1 MERGFQKLKYDSRNS
16 KSIGNVEKTSQGVKL
31 KDKVR
36 ENRKDGKSRESV
48 QKFRHLAIRSSRKKE
63 ERK

>member
-36 ENRKDGKSRESV
+36 ENRKDEKSRESF
-48 QKFRHLAIRSSRKKE
+48 QKIQHLTIRSFRKKE